1 MKLDIGMKLDN
12 EILRDDNLISH
23 YGNLSY
29 RDGNLKF
36 RDGNL
41 NFRDGNLSFQTARHI
56 FLWLSNE
63 VNEWFMCGWVEKGT
77 ATSLCQFQTDQWPA
91 NITWVPE
98 GLHFI
103 PKYIICAR
111 HLSQS
116 PNMTIKIKVIYW

>member
-12 EILRDDNLISH
+12 EILRDGNLISH

-56 FLWLSNE
+56 FLWLSGERNCDKPLP
-63 VNEWFMCGWVEKGT
+63 VSDRPV
-77 ATSLCQFQTDQWPA
+77 TS
-91 NITWVPE
+91 
-98 GLHFI
+98 
-103 PKYIICAR
+103 
-111 HLSQS
+111 
-116 PNMTIKIKVIYW
+116 